1 MLMQY
6 DDLTQVSLVQLEH
19 AQNWQAKY
27 RLITDW
33 GKLIS
38 NKPAIREPQYL
49 VKGCEALAWLAH
61 YYDGTYHRFAF
72 DSESRVINGLVAL
85 LLSVIDKKTTSEL
98 VQINVKDILRD
109 MGLEKHIT
117 PSRNNGFKTIVE
129 RAFYL
134 AISASQV

>member
-1 MLMQY
+1 MQY
-6 DDLTQVSLVQLEH
+6 DNLNNVSLIQLEQ

-38 NKPAIREPQYL
+38 SKQAIREPQYL
-49 VKGCEALAWLAH
+49 VKGCETSAWLIH
-61 YYDGTYHRFAF
+61 SCDGSYHRFAF
-72 DSESRVINGLVAL
+72 DSESRVINGLAAL
-85 LLSVIDKKTTSEL
+85 LLSLIDKKTTSEL

-109 MGLEKHIT
+109 AGLEKHMT

-134 AISASQV
+134 AGVTASL